1 MEEIG
6 LLNCIILLNILSFAP
21 WCGHCKRLAPIFK
34 DAAESVK
41 GEIYFGEVDATKERS
56 IITHK
61 FK

>member
-21 WCGHCKRLAPIFK
+21 WCGYCKRLAPIFK

-41 GEIYFGEVDATKERS
+41 GEINFGEVDATKERS